1 MATTLERVNDLIAR
15 PLERA
20 RQAIAKKSL
29 KGDAAERV
37 RVKERLAGLEAS
49 VKELAK
55 VVDRL
60 QARDKKRNT

>member
-1 MATTLERVNDLIAR
+1 MATTLERVNTLIAR

-20 RQAIAKKSL
+20 KKAIAQRSL
-29 KGDAAERV
+29 KGEAAERV

-60 QARDKKRNT
+60 QARDKKRSG

>member
-1 MATTLERVNDLIAR
+1 MATTLERVNTLIAR

-20 RQAIAKKSL
+20 KRAIAQRSL
-29 KGDAAERV
+29 TGEAAERV

-60 QARDKKRNT
+60 QARDKKQR